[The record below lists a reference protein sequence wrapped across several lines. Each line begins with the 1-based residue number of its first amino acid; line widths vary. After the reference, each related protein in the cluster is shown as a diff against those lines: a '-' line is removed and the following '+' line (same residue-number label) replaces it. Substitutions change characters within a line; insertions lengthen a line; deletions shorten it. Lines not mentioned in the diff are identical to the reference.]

1 MRTNRVLKC
10 LDDVNR
16 VLVKLE
22 KVVLKAYL
30 LGTLIYALYRI
41 IAQH

>member
-1 MRTNRVLKC
+1 MRIKQVLKC

-22 KVVLKAYL
+22 KVVFKAYL
-30 LGTLIYALYRI
+30 FGTLIYALYRI